1 MLDSK
6 SLANKPLFNDSK
18 GIDNTNNTKPKTYT
32 TTPLSKLS

>member
-6 SLANKPLFNDSK
+6 SSASDLLFEDSND
-18 GIDNTNNTKPKTYT
+18 TNDTDDTKPKTYT